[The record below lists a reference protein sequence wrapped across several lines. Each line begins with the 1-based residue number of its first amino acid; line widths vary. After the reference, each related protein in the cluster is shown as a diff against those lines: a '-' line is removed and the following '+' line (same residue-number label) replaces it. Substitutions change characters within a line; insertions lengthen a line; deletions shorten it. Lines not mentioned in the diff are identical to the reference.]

1 MNSDGFCKTAAVKPH
16 AYRFTKTPAIH
27 AFFLGVS

>member
-16 AYRFTKTPAIH
+16 VYRFTKTPAVH